1 MQNLT
6 AFPNSNNSNS
16 APNLNPEQNRDQAH
30 VFARSA
36 TVPMRAE
43 PREGS
48 EMVSQML
55 LGETAEVLEQ
65 IDRWIRIRT
74 RFDDYEGWVNPGQ
87 CGFISSEAEQEWLSD
102 IRLNRFESKG
112 YTVHH
117 AESGDALTVPLGAQI
132 VYSPNGIIL
141 PDGEYFKPDLITP
154 FVLNRDLIST
164 AERFAGIPYL
174 WGGRS
179 ELGIDCSGFIQ
190 TLFVISGY
198 AMPRDSR
205 QQYEL
210 AAPFITDLKD
220 IDHAQSGDLVFF
232 KNPEGRIVHVGLYV
246 TDGCMIH
253 AGPNLRVNCFAPK
266 WAKRVLFSYD
276 QRLAER
282 FCGVVR
288 ITDLVLPKSLPRS
301 PLDMNLD
308 GRSPQIL
315 NSDA

>member
-1 MQNLT
+1 MQNRI
-6 AFPNSNNSNS
+6 AFPNNNQSNS
-16 APNLNPEQNRDQAH
+16 APNRNPEQLRDHAH

-43 PREGS
+43 AREGS

-55 LGETAEVLEQ
+55 LGETAEVLER

-74 RFDDYEGWVNPGQ
+74 RFDNYEGWVNPGQ
-87 CGFISSEAEQEWLSD
+87 CGFISSEAEKEWLSD
-102 IRLNRFESKG
+102 SRLNRSYQKSF
-112 YTVHH
+112 TIHH
-117 AESGDALTVPLGAQI
+117 AGTGDALTVPLGAQI
-132 VYSPNGIIL
+132 ITSPNGVYL
-141 PDGEYFKPDLITP
+141 PDGEYYKPDLVSP
-154 FVLNRDLIST
+154 FVLDQDLIST

-179 ELGIDCSGFIQ
+179 DLGIDCSGFIQ
-190 TLFVISGY
+190 TLLAIYGY
-198 AMPRDSR
+198 AIPRDSR

-210 AAPFITDLKD
+210 AAPFITDLMD

-253 AGPNLRVNCFAPK
+253 AGPNVRVNCFAPK
-266 WAKRVLFSYD
+266 WADRVLFSYD

-288 ITDLVLPKSLPRS
+288 ITDLVLPKALSRS